1 LTTASAVLDWRVC
14 PEKRAKVKPH
24 DTKSGRS
31 PHPPTDGA
39 LRLQQKDASQGW
51 LPGIAIAWSRRER
64 FVTERQNL
72 SGMPLLDSFIARS

>member
-1 LTTASAVLDWRVC
+1 
-14 PEKRAKVKPH
+14 
-24 DTKSGRS
+24 
-31 PHPPTDGA
+31 
-39 LRLQQKDASQGW
+39 LQQKDASQGW